1 MITIQPDPVA
11 DRVRGFIAEVLLFG
25 DQDGLPSDE
34 LSLLRGG
41 IIDSTDVMELI
52 CFVEEAFGI
61 TVDDA
66 DVVPQNF
73 DSVRGISEYVR
84 TRQDAAE

>member
-1 MITIQPDPVA
+1 MVTIEPDTVA
-11 DRVRGFIAEVLLFG
+11 ERVRGFIAGELLFG
-25 DQDGLPSDE
+25 DETALPDDE
-34 LSLLRGG
+34 VSLLGGG

-61 TVDDA
+61 AVDDA

-73 DSVRGISEYVR
+73 DSVRGISDYVR
-84 TRQDAAE
+84 SRQAGQG